1 MCGQLGCACAD
12 YVVPFPCMSP
22 LLVGK
27 IFRSI
32 ILDFT
37 VKREGIRSE
46 NNTDTAMGHG
56 RDDEARTCM
65 LPVRISV

>member
-1 MCGQLGCACAD
+1 
-12 YVVPFPCMSP
+12 MSP

-27 IFRSI
+27 NFRSI